1 MASSSFI
8 LFCFSLYYFF
18 FLSCA
23 SQATT
28 KFKGIDLGSTTA
40 ALDVYPTPLY
50 GHSSVRSSKD
60 VILCDRVQLSGHS
73 RLKLRSYADSVRVT
87 LAPSVLIPERLHR
100 KIQVCFHRNAS
111 LGLCQCEHENWRSVE
126 NGIWNVVM
134 SPYDDRFVDVKF
146 LGDVSGSITV
156 TVEEGIQRWRLVFLA
171 LGFVLLLLAPIVS
184 KWVPFYYSS
193 SMAIGV
199 ILVILILLFQGMKLL
214 PAGRTNI
221 FYLSI
226 YVPLGAGSFLLHQL
240 SGLVNSILINFGLSE
255 DMHNPVAIFVL
266 VGIFLSGAALG
277 YWMVRKFVIS
287 KDGIVDVGVAEFVK
301 WAMRIIASALIFQST
316 LDTWLAL
323 AALVSS
329 SAICFFITSTRRKSH
344 LHQPHSWD
352 RSPWVHRSRQ
362 GMINQGRAEFFNRA
376 PRMYS
381 DRKMWNRHT
390 PTTSLAWTRFPARG
404 TFAFQGGM
412 NDREYYSTF
421 HKTRNRKKF
430 TKQEWEDF
438 SRESTRDAMAELT
451 ATPEFTDWMIEHADR
466 IKLLPCES
474 SEESVG
480 SKSCSS
486 DYEEER
492 SSGGFRLFNL

>member
-8 LFCFSLYYFF
+8 LFFNLYYIF
-18 FLSCA
+18 FLSCS

-28 KFKGIDLGSTTA
+28 QFKGIDLGSTTA
-40 ALDVYPTPLY
+40 ALDVTPTPLY

-60 VILCDRVQLSGHS
+60 VLLCDRVRVSGHS
-73 RLKLRSYADSVRVT
+73 RLKLRSYANSVRVT
-87 LAPSVLIPERLHR
+87 LAPSVLISEKLHS
-100 KIQVCFHRNAS
+100 KIQVCFHQNAS
-111 LGLCQCEHENWRSVE
+111 LGLCKCEHENWKTVE
-126 NGIWNVVM
+126 NGIWHTVM
-134 SPYDDRFVDVKF
+134 SPYDDRFIDVKF
-146 LGDVSGSITV
+146 IGDVSGSVTV
-156 TVEEGIQRWRLVFLA
+156 TVEEGIQRWRLVFLV

-193 SMAIGV
+193 SMAVGI

-214 PAGRTNI
+214 PTGRKNI

-226 YVPLGAGSFLLHQL
+226 YVPVVGAGSFLLHQF

-255 DMHNPVAIFVL
+255 EMHNPVAIFVL
-266 VGIFLSGAALG
+266 VGIFLAGAALG

-287 KDGIVDVGVAEFVK
+287 NDGIVDVGVAEFVK
-301 WAMRIIASALIFQST
+301 WAMRIIAAAFIFQST
-316 LDTWLAL
+316 LDTRLAL
-323 AALVSS
+323 VALASS
-329 SAICFFITSTRRKSH
+329 SSICSFITSTRKKYH
-344 LHQPHSWD
+344 MHQPHSWD

-362 GMINQGRAEFFNRA
+362 GMMNQGRADFFNRS

-381 DRKMWNRHT
+381 DRTMWNRHI
-390 PTTSLAWTRFPARG
+390 PTTSLGWTRFPARG
-404 TFAFQGGM
+404 GI
-412 NDREYYSTF
+412 NDQHYYSTF

-438 SRESTRDAMAELT
+438 SRESTRNAMAELS

-466 IKLLPCES
+466 IKLLPCDS

-486 DYEEER
+486 DYEEEQNTSR
-492 SSGGFRLFNL
+492 FRLFNL